1 MQLITIKLLHTILL
15 KGGVFVNTKKNTTG
29 KLATMAAKTLTN
41 VLKVDANSTA
51 CFFAY
56 QPKAPKELS
65 RFRRQK

>member
-1 MQLITIKLLHTILL
+1 M
-15 KGGVFVNTKKNTTG
+15 NMKKNTAS
-29 KLATMAAKTLTN
+29 KSAALTAKVLTN

-51 CFFAY
+51 CYLAY

>member
-1 MQLITIKLLHTILL
+1 M
-15 KGGVFVNTKKNTTG
+15 NTKKNTAG

-56 QPKAPKELS
+56 QPKVPKELS

>member
-1 MQLITIKLLHTILL
+1 M
-15 KGGVFVNTKKNTTG
+15 NTKKNTAG

-41 VLKVDANSTA
+41 VLKADANSTA